1 MKKIGALA
9 AIAYPL
15 LQMASQGLIQIGGM
29 EPSFGAPAAE
39 IVTFFENR
47 DPTLASLGGMLSV
60 FSLVAFVWFLGA
72 LWDELRTAE
81 GGSGSLSVIAVGSG
95 LLAAAALSRPGGWP
109 LAIFRIGEGL
119 DPQIARLL
127 FDEGNL
133 NFANLWVSLGS
144 MLLAAGLILRQSQ
157 RFPRWLGPA
166 SIVLGV
172 GLVLARLVWTSPVA
186 FAPYV
191 LFWLWLMVLGA
202 IMWRRAPEPQSYV
215 HGALEVPGT

>member
-1 MKKIGALA
+1 MKRVGALA

-15 LQMASQGLIQIGGM
+15 LQMASQGLIQVGGM
-29 EPSFGAPAAE
+29 EPPFAAPAAE
-39 IVTFFENR
+39 IVAFFQNR
-47 DPTLASLGGMLSV
+47 DPVLAGIGGYLSV
-60 FSLVAFVWFLGA
+60 LSLVAFLWFLGG
-72 LWDELRTAE
+72 LWEELRAAE
-81 GGSGSLSVIAVGSG
+81 GDRGGLPIIAVGSG

-133 NFANLWVSLGS
+133 NFANLWVALGS
-144 MLLAAGLILRQSQ
+144 MLLAAGLVFRRSP

-166 SIVLGV
+166 SIVLAV
-172 GLVLARLVWTSPVA
+172 GLLLARLVWTSSVA

-191 LFWLWLMVLGA
+191 LFWLWLIVLGVL
-202 IMWRRAPEPQSYV
+202 MWRRAPQTAPDV
-215 HGALEVPGT
+215 LGALETPGT

>member
-15 LQMASQGLIQIGGM
+15 LQMASQGLIQVGGM
-29 EPSFGAPAAE
+29 EPSFTAPAAE
-39 IVTFFENR
+39 IVAFFQNR
-47 DPTLASLGGMLSV
+47 DSALAAIGGYLSV
-60 FSLVAFVWFLGA
+60 LSLVAFLWFLGG
-72 LWDELRTAE
+72 LWEELRVVEE
-81 GGSGSLSVIAVGSG
+81 GNGGLSIIAVGSG

-133 NFANLWVSLGS
+133 NFANLWVALGS
-144 MLLAAGLILRQSQ
+144 MLLAAGLVFRRSP
-157 RFPRWLGPA
+157 RHPRWLGPA
-166 SIVLGV
+166 SIVLAV
-172 GLVLARLVWTSPVA
+172 SLLLARLVWTSSVA

-191 LFWLWLMVLGA
+191 LFWLWLIALGVL
-202 IMWRRAPEPQSYV
+202 MWRRTPQAAPQT
-215 HGALEVPGT
+215 HGLVEAPGS